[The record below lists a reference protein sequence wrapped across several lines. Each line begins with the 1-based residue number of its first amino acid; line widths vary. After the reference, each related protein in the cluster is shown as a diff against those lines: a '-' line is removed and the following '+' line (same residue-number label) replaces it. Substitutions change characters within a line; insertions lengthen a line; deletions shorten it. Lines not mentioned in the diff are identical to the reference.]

1 MGMGGGNKGQGRVTM
16 SEINVTPMV
25 DVMLVLLII
34 FMVTAPLIQQG
45 VKVNLPEAKAAP
57 VEASEKKLVLSID
70 AGRRVFIGDAEVEL
84 DELEKKL
91 AANAKAQADK
101 EIYLHADR
109 DVPYG
114 VVVEVMASAQ
124 RAGITNVGMITDP
137 MAAPASSKGARP
149 DPAGGPAGSKGAKKE
164 AKR

>member
-1 MGMGGGNKGQGRVTM
+1 MGMGSNRGSGGRSTM

-57 VEASEKKLVLSID
+57 VEASDKKLVLSID
-70 AGRRVFIGDAEVEL
+70 MQRRVYIGEAEVAL
-84 DELEKKL
+84 NELEKKL
-91 AANAKAQADK
+91 ASNAKAQSDK
-101 EIYLHADR
+101 EVYLHADR

-114 VVVEVMASAQ
+114 VVVDVMAAAQ

-137 MAAPASSKGARP
+137 A
-149 DPAGGPAGSKGAKKE
+149 AGGRASNKKKE
-164 AKR
+164 ARR

>member
-1 MGMGGGNKGQGRVTM
+1 MGMGSNRGSGGRVTM

-57 VEASEKKLVLSID
+57 VEAAEKKLVLSID
-70 AGRRVFIGDAEVEL
+70 AQRRIYIGEAEVAV

-91 AANAKAQADK
+91 ATNAKAQADK
-101 EIYLHADR
+101 ELYLHADR

-114 VVVEVMASAQ
+114 VVVDVMAAAQ
-124 RAGITNVGMITDP
+124 RAGISNVGMITDP
-137 MAAPASSKGARP
+137 T
-149 DPAGGPAGSKGAKKE
+149 AGGRASNKGKKE
-164 AKR
+164 AKEAKR

>member
-1 MGMGGGNKGQGRVTM
+1 MGMGSNRGSGGRSTM

-45 VKVNLPEAKAAP
+45 VKVNLPEARAAP
-57 VEASEKKLVLSID
+57 VEAAEKKLVLSID
-70 AGRRVFIGDAEVEL
+70 MQKRVYIGEAEVAL

-91 AANAKAQADK
+91 AANAKAQSDK
-101 EIYLHADR
+101 EVYLHADR

-114 VVVEVMASAQ
+114 VVVDVMAAAQ

-137 MAAPASSKGARP
+137 T
-149 DPAGGPAGSKGAKKE
+149 AGGRASNKKKE
-164 AKR
+164 ARR